1 MTPEAAPS
9 ADNRIK
15 FARLGPSPLENRSRT
30 SRAATTPRCRA
41 PPTSCSRTPSGL
53 PGDEEPRARDP
64 PLHNRREDRVRA
76 HVFPGCSPT
85 RSASSSSSGSP
96 RCSSKT
102 TARSPPVDPVAPS
115 SAPPPPS
122 ATFCDLLEALG
133 ILCGNHVRL
142 RGTGSQASFEQR
154 TEAANL
160 LQKQSFEL
168 LELNP
173 NRVETEEDRPH
184 AGAVANLGVDC
195 QLPVAVLGGGC
206 RPLSCDPA
214 PEQLQRLF
222 GLRAR
227 LDRVDV

>member
-1 MTPEAAPS
+1 MLAYAIRFELEQRLAPLLFK
-9 ADNRIK
+9 DD
-15 FARLGPSPLENRSRT
+15 SPL
-30 SRAATTPRCRA
+30 A
-41 PPTSCSRTPSGL
+41 PPWTRW
-53 PGDEEPRARDP
+53 RP
-64 PLHNRREDRVRA
+64 PALRRRQA
-76 HVFPGCSPT
+76 L
-85 RSASSSSSGSP
+85 A
-96 RCSSKT
+96 
-102 TARSPPVDPVAPS
+102 
-115 SAPPPPS
+115 
-122 ATFCDLLEALG
+122 FCDLLEALG

-154 TEAANL
+154 TEANL

-214 PEQLQRLF
+214 PEQLLRLF
-222 GLRAR
+222 GLRAG